1 MKTLLIII
9 GIIVLVIV
17 VAVITNY
24 SIESNKEEIVE
35 WAKENNMEVKSIEP
49 HFTTI
54 DTPFYYLGKGCYIFE
69 VDMTNGEKWWVRTG
83 LFSNDYEK
91 QNN

>member
-17 VAVITNY
+17 VAVVTNY
-24 SIESNKEEIVE
+24 SIESYKEDIKE
-35 WAKENNMEVKSIEP
+35 WANEKNMEVKSIEP

-54 DTPFYYLGKGCYIFE
+54 DSPFYYLGKGCYIFE
-69 VDMTNGEKWWVRTG
+69 VDMSNGEKWWVRTG
-83 LFSNDYEK
+83 VFGNDYEK
-91 QNN
+91 QK

>member
-9 GIIVLVIV
+9 GIIVLVII
-17 VAVITNY
+17 VAFITNM
-24 SIESNKEEIVE
+24 SIESYKEDIKE
-35 WAKENNMEVKSIEP
+35 WAKENGTEVKSIEP

-54 DTPFYYLGKGCYIFE
+54 DSPFYYLGKGCYIFE

-83 LFSNDYEK
+83 IFGNDYEK
-91 QNN
+91 QK

>member
-9 GIIVLVIV
+9 GIIVLVVV
-17 VAVITNY
+17 VAFVTNM
-24 SIESNKEEIVE
+24 SIESYKEDIKE
-35 WAKENNMEVKSIEP
+35 WAIENNMEVRSIEP

-54 DTPFYYLGKGCYIFE
+54 DSPFYYLGKGCYIFE

-83 LFSNDYEK
+83 VFGNDYEK
-91 QNN
+91 

>member
-24 SIESNKEEIVE
+24 SIESYKEDIKE
-35 WAKENNMEVKSIEP
+35 WANEKNMTVQNIDV

-54 DTPFYYLGKGCYIFE
+54 DTPFYLINKGSYIFE

-91 QNN
+91 QK